1 MCGSSLSGLR
11 LGFCTAADRAV
22 REIPDWLLRILDPWV
37 SSLSVLAAGWQSRM
51 VARPIFF

>member
-22 REIPDWLLRILDPWV
+22 REIPDWLLWILDLWV
-37 SSLSVLAAGWQSRM
+37 SSSSVLAAGWQSCM